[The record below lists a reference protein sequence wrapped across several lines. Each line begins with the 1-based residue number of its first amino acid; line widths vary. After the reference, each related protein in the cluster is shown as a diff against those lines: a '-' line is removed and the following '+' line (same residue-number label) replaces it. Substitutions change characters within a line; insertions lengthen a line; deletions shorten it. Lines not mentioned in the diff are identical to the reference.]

1 MTPEDDPTDNVFK
14 LKLVTV
20 GEGFRFDPDA
30 LLEAAKG
37 RGFGRVVI
45 IADFKDKDDIW
56 ISGSANAGESLILME
71 LAKLQLIKGG

>member
-20 GEGFRFDPDA
+20 GEAFRFDPDA
-30 LLEAAKG
+30 ILEAAKG
-37 RGFGRVVI
+37 QGFERIVI
-45 IADFKDKDDIW
+45 IADAKDGDDIW